1 MCLFVKELYL
11 SMPVETPEINDQ
23 TEDEVLLALIKENNQ
38 AAYRIIVDRY
48 LGKLWRLGVNVL
60 GNEGEAEE
68 VVQESLL
75 TVWKNRKNWEEGSAK
90 FSTWVYRITLNRC
103 IDLKRRRRPMTDTQN
118 IEQTLPCEA
127 NPAADNSMIQDEQNK
142 KLLGMMDSL
151 PENQKNALI
160 LFYYE
165 EMDIKEISVRLSTTE
180 QGARSLLKRGKQNLR
195 DLIGENE
202 ETSGEYRQAFGRV

>member
-1 MCLFVKELYL
+1 
-11 SMPVETPEINDQ
+11 MPDTMPEIDDQ
-23 TEDEVLLALIKENNQ
+23 TDDEVLLTLIKEDNQ
-38 AAYRIIVDRY
+38 TAYRILVDRY

-60 GNEGEAEE
+60 GNESEAEE

-75 TVWKNRKNWEEGSAK
+75 TVWKNRKNWEDGSAK

-103 IDLKRRRRPMTDTQN
+103 IDLKRRRRPTTDTQN
-118 IEQTLPCEA
+118 IEQVIACEA
-127 NPAADNSMIQDEQNK
+127 NPAADSSMIRNEQNE

-165 EMDIKEISVRLSTTE
+165 ELSIKEISDRLSTTE
-180 QGARSLLKRGKQNLR
+180 QGVRSLLKRGRKNLR
-195 DLIGENE
+195 ELINE
-202 ETSGEYRQAFGRV
+202 DTTQEYRQAFGRS